1 MSNPTEKQEKNR
13 GPKNSPIASAINAIA
28 PASFVVTADHIE
40 LDNLYAKTLFVYTY
54 PHFLETNWIY
64 PLINLDVPMDVSFFI
79 YPIDSNSLLPQLRRK
94 VTQLHASYSIE
105 QDKGLVRNPEL
116 EAAITDIEQLRD
128 TLVRGEA
135 RLFHFGLYVTVYG
148 KTTEALSASIKQIES
163 YLNGALIYTKQAFL
177 QMEQGFNSTMP
188 IGTDELSIT
197 RNLDTG
203 SLSTT
208 FPFTSSSLTSNEGI
222 LYGVNRHNN
231 SLVLFDRFNLEN
243 ANSLILGK
251 AGSGKSYLVKLEI
264 LRTLML
270 GTDVIVIDP
279 ENEYR
284 ALAETLG
291 GTYLNF
297 SINSQTRIN
306 PLDLPPPYE
315 GETGEDILRTAI
327 VTARNLISLMVNGLS
342 PEEDAVLD
350 KVLLAVYAQKGITIE
365 IGTHSNPPP
374 LLSDVVASLKQSP
387 GMEKLAAR
395 LGRYTEGTLAGL
407 FSQPTNIDLQNGF
420 LVFSIRDLEEQLRPI
435 GSYMILSFVW
445 NTIRH
450 ELRKR
455 VLVIDEAWIL
465 LQHEDSAAYLYSFA
479 KRARKYYLGMTTLS
493 QDVEDFLDSKY
504 GRSIINNTSLQ
515 ILLKQS
521 TSAID
526 RVAEAFNLTEGEK
539 LLLLES
545 DIGDGLFFAGQN
557 HVAIKVIGSGVE
569 DQLITT
575 NPQEILAERAIAE
588 QEAAET
594 GTPPPP
600 SATQG

>member
-1 MSNPTEKQEKNR
+1 MNKTKQ
-13 GPKNSPIASAINAIA
+13 PKQVETPKTSPITSAMNAIA
-28 PASFVVTADHIE
+28 PAAFLMTADHIQ
-40 LDNLYAKTLFVYTY
+40 LNNLYAKTLFVYTY
-54 PHFLETNWIY
+54 PHFLETNWVY
-64 PLINLDVPMDVSFFI
+64 PLINLDIPMDISFFI

-94 VTQLHASYSIE
+94 STQLHASFSIE

-135 RLFHFGLYVTVYG
+135 RLFHLGLYFTIYG
-148 KTTEALSASIKQIES
+148 KTQEALSSGIKQIES

-177 QMEQGFNSTMP
+177 QMEQGFNSTLP
-188 IGTDELSIT
+188 IGTDELAIT

-208 FPFTSSSLTSNEGI
+208 FPFTSASLTSNEGI
-222 LYGVNRHNN
+222 LYGINRHNN
-231 SLVLFDRFNLEN
+231 SLILFDRFNLEN

-264 LRTLML
+264 LRTLMM

-315 GETGEDILRTAI
+315 GESGEDIVRTAI
-327 VTARNLISLMVNGLS
+327 VTARSLISLMVNGLS

-350 KVLLAVYAQKGITIE
+350 KVLLEVYKRKGITTDIA
-365 IGTHSNPPP
+365 THGNPPP
-374 LLSDVVASLKQSP
+374 LLADVVALLGQST
-387 GMEKLAAR
+387 GMQQLAVR
-395 LGRYTEGTLAGL
+395 LERYTEGTLSGL
-407 FSQPTNIDLQNGF
+407 FNQPTNINLNNGF

-435 GSYMILSFVW
+435 GSYIILSFIW

-455 VLVIDEAWIL
+455 MLVIDEAWIL

-479 KRARKYYLGMTTLS
+479 KRARKYYLGMTTIS

-526 RVAEAFNLTEGEK
+526 KVANAFNLTEGEK

-557 HVAIKVIGSGVE
+557 HVAIKVIASGIE
-569 DQLITT
+569 DQMITT

-588 QEAAET
+588 QA
-594 GTPPPP
+594 
-600 SATQG
+600 ATQEGTQPARPTAPAA

>member
-1 MSNPTEKQEKNR
+1 M
-13 GPKNSPIASAINAIA
+13 PKGSPITSAINAIA

-40 LDNLYAKTLFVYTY
+40 LDNLFAKTLFVYTY

-64 PLINLDVPMDVSFFI
+64 PLINLDIPMDVSFFI

-105 QDKGLVRNPEL
+105 QDRGLVRNPEL

-135 RLFHFGLYVTVYG
+135 RLFHFGLYLTIYG
-148 KTTEALSASIKQIES
+148 KTVEALSSSIKQIES

-177 QMEQGFNSTMP
+177 QMEQGFNSTLP

-264 LRTLML
+264 LRTLMM

-315 GETGEDILRTAI
+315 GETGEDILRTAV

-350 KVLLAVYAQKGITIE
+350 KVLIGAYTKKGITTE
-365 IGTHSNPPP
+365 ISTHSNPPP
-374 LLSDVVASLKQSP
+374 LLSDVVALLKQAS
-387 GMEKLAAR
+387 GMQQLAAR
-395 LGRYTEGTLAGL
+395 LSRYTEGTLAGL

-526 RVAEAFNLTEGEK
+526 RVADAFNLTEGEK

-588 QEAAET
+588 QEIEEAQSS
-594 GTPPPP
+594 TPPAQPP
-600 SATQG
+600 PQG